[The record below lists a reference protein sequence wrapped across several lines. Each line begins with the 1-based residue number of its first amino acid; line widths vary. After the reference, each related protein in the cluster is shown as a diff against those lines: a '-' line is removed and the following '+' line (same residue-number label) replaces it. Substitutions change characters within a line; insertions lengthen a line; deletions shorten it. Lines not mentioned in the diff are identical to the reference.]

1 MSSKH
6 IHIHVGGKVRD
17 AMTKSA
23 LQNLVAE
30 RFEEFGKKGYD
41 TAVKLADSRRK
52 FSEDM
57 ERAIRSVQIP

>member
-1 MSSKH
+1 MSKV
-6 IHIHVGGKVRD
+6 IHIHVGGKTKD

-30 RFEEFGKKGYD
+30 RFEEFSKKGYGS
-41 TAVKLADSRRK
+41 AVKLADARRK

>member
-1 MSSKH
+1 MP
-6 IHIHVGGKVRD
+6 IHIHVHKKVKD

-30 RFEEFGKKGYD
+30 RFAEFENKGYP
-41 TAVKLADSRRK
+41 TARALADARRQ

-57 ERAIRSVQIP
+57 ERAIRSVKVP